1 MDKEELKE
9 NIDKSSPKAKELDTP
24 ETENDNEDILV
35 NTLKAEGNKCPVCW
49 KINKDK
55 CERHGHLS

>member
-1 MDKEELKE
+1 MQAKNKFYSPLALGNIIENEL
-9 NIDKSSPKAKELDTP
+9 
-24 ETENDNEDILV
+24 ENDNEDILV
-35 NTLKAEGNKCPVCW
+35 NTLKAEGNKCPICW